1 MAADIASS
9 VDFGLKLS
17 KRLYYGKDQ
26 SLSSPPKTAAM
37 EKSSEGYVPTAVMVY
52 AVISEPSIVDNP
64 DVPSYQPYVHGRCDP
79 PALIP
84 LHMHRIEMEVDCYL
98 DTAFVTVSGTW
109 RVHCVMSSK
118 SCDCRIMIPMGD
130 QGSVL
135 GVEVDDGRRSYH
147 TQLIPMEDAKD
158 SEKVAKAKDGFLLK
172 RQIYT
177 LKVPQVE
184 GGSNIFMKASW
195 SQKLLYEDGK
205 FCLSV
210 PFSFP
215 AYVKP
220 VGKKIA
226 KREKITLSVNP
237 GTGTEVLCKTS
248 SHPLKKNNLFSWCG
262 TAFQVPSS
270 HIFGGLLLQSAS
282 LNDIDQREMFCLYL
296 FPGNSQNRKVFRKE
310 VVFLVDISGSMR
322 DGPIENAKSALLA
335 ALSKL
340 SLIDSFNIIAF
351 NVDTQLFSSSMVLAT
366 KEAKENATQW
376 ISRNFIAE
384 GGTNILLP
392 LTQNVPEKLYS
403 YMFKTRWKV
412 SCSLSW
418 LMHDVPQQLGVALE
432 MLEKTSDSIPLI
444 FLITDGAVEDERH
457 ICNAVQ
463 SQFTNRKRSICPRIC
478 TFGIGSYCNHYFL
491 QMLAQIGR
499 GYYDVAF
506 AVDSVDFQ
514 IQRLFNAASSVILAN
529 ITIDALECLDSLEL
543 YPNLIPDLSSGSPL
557 IVSGRYHGNFPDSV
571 KASGLLP
578 DMSNFTVELEVQ
590 KSKNIPLDRVFARR
604 QIDILTAHAW
614 LLENKQLEEK
624 VAKMSIQTRV
634 PSEYSHVILV
644 QTDKGKP
651 DPESVSIQEIGGHL
665 RWLPFP
671 NPRHDFMLCL
681 STMLMLRPPVKL
693 GKFTAFDLDSGKV
706 ADLIG
711 KKIIFLRNLGIGFGN
726 LAATVENRPP
736 STEEVKLHE
745 TSEIMAKA
753 AARCCSRLLDRCCC
767 MCFIQACSWM
777 NDQCAVALTQ
787 LCTALACFECL
798 NCCCE
803 VCISCDLC

>member
-248 SHPLKKNNLFSWCG
+248 SHPLKEVRRQVGKLGFLYDAEVLMWSSADFFFSYD
-262 TAFQVPSS
+262 VPSS

-392 LTQNVPEKLYS
+392 LTQ
-403 YMFKTRWKV
+403 
-412 SCSLSW
+412 
-418 LMHDVPQQLGVALE
+418 ALE

-506 AVDSVDFQ
+506 AVDSVNFQ

-651 DPESVSIQEIGGHL
+651 DPESVSIQE
-665 RWLPFP
+665 
-671 NPRHDFMLCL
+671 
-681 STMLMLRPPVKL
+681 
-693 GKFTAFDLDSGKV
+693 KV

>member
-172 RQIYT
+172 WQIYT

-226 KREKITLSVNP
+226 KREKIMLSVNP

-248 SHPLKKNNLFSWCG
+248 SHPL
-262 TAFQVPSS
+262 
-270 HIFGGLLLQSAS
+270 
-282 LNDIDQREMFCLYL
+282 
-296 FPGNSQNRKVFRKE
+296 KVFRKE

-392 LTQNVPEKLYS
+392 LTQ
-403 YMFKTRWKV
+403 
-412 SCSLSW
+412 
-418 LMHDVPQQLGVALE
+418 ALE

-499 GYYDVAF
+499 GYYDAAF
-506 AVDSVDFQ
+506 AVDSVNFQ

-651 DPESVSIQEIGGHL
+651 DPESVSIQE
-665 RWLPFP
+665 
-671 NPRHDFMLCL
+671 
-681 STMLMLRPPVKL
+681 
-693 GKFTAFDLDSGKV
+693 KV